1 MDKQR
6 FKDLYKKDWFE
17 AFYYWA
23 ATTQHINLHHLD
35 LDSNEGERLMEKYGH
50 DPEVERLTNECLI
63 EIAESRLCLKLVFG
77 GEIC

>member
-23 ATTQHINLHHLD
+23 CTTQGVNLHHMD
-35 LDSNEGERLMEKYGH
+35 LDSDEGERLMEKYAN
-50 DPEVERLTNECLI
+50 DAEVNQLTNECLL
-63 EIAESRLCLKLVFG
+63 EVNLCP
-77 GEIC
+77 